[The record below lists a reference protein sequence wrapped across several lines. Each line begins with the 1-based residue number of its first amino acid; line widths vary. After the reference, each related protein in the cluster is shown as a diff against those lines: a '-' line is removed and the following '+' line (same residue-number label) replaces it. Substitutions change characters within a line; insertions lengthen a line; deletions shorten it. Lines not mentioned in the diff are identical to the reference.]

1 MYILISIFYISL
13 LGIISMILIK
23 RAEMKNGDL
32 SIADKLESSVEVVLG
47 KIYTKVSD
55 YYKMLNRRTFI
66 ALAQFLTF
74 HILLRIRNVYVELK
88 HQTLQNPHGKRMIDA
103 IRGRGEVK
111 NHGASFYLRRI
122 SDR

>member
-1 MYILISIFYISL
+1 
-13 LGIISMILIK
+13 MILIK

-32 SIADKLESSVEVVLG
+32 SIADKLESSVEIVLG
-47 KIYTKVSD
+47 KIYTKVSN